1 MNSITSNS
9 WMSLQLRLTYRR
21 SPQKIK
27 RISAIK
33 TTKQTDR
40 TEGTQHSPWKHH
52 HPRLK
57 YHPWPSLYHRR
68 GSSRDRRSI
77 DSKASILPAR
87 VVGAPERKAVGNCY
101 QPHSHTRARLFTK
114 RSIFKQRRT
123 VSTRRFRA
131 HELLE

>member
-21 SPQKIK
+21 STPKINQ
-27 RISAIK
+27 ISAIK

-57 YHPWPSLYHRR
+57 YHPWPNPYHRR

-87 VVGAPERKAVGNCY
+87 VVGALERKAVGNCC
-101 QPHSHTRARLFTK
+101 QPRSHTRVRLFTK
-114 RSIFKQRRT
+114 RSTCKQRRT

-131 HELLE
+131 HELLV